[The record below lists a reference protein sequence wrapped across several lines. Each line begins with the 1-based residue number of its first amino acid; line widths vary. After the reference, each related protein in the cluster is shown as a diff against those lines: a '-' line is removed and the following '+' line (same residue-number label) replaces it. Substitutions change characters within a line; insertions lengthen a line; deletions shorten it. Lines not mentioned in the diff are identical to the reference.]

1 MAIDP
6 LMVRNLSG
14 ERANQGGPSEVILDF
29 SYLFRPGSFYELSG
43 SEVGGKSLMLHL
55 LGLLSPSKS
64 GDIFVDGSRVNDL
77 DLDALSDV
85 RNRKYGF
92 LFSAPFLLPAFTV
105 LENVAMPLF
114 KIAEVETREAKAIT
128 EEILEMMGVS
138 RIANAQVEELKGLD
152 GMLAALARALVHHP
166 RVLIAENVGH
176 NLRENDADVL
186 LSTLRESGRRL
197 GLTVIATFASHVS
210 CGLAD
215 VCLEIGPSEVK
226 EFKRRNRTD
235 ERSEGNN

>member
-1 MAIDP
+1 MAVDP

-14 ERANQGGPSEVILDF
+14 QRANTGVRVEVIRDF
-29 SYLFRPGSFYELSG
+29 SYQFRPGSFYELAGLEVSG
-43 SEVGGKSLMLHL
+43 KNLLLHL
-55 LGLLSPSKS
+55 LGLLWPPKS
-64 GDIFVDGSRVNDL
+64 GDIFVDGSRANGL
-77 DLDALSDV
+77 DLDDLSYL

-114 KIAEVETREAKAIT
+114 KIAEIQAREAKVIT

-138 RIANAQVEELKGLD
+138 RLADASVEDLNSLD

-176 NLRENDADVL
+176 NLRENEANIL
-186 LSTLRESGRRL
+186 LSMLQESGRRL

-210 CGLAD
+210 WELAD
-215 VCLEIGPSEVK
+215 VCLEIRSREVK
-226 EFKRRNRTD
+226 ELKRRNPH
-235 ERSEGNN
+235 G